1 MAFPKDESKGMLEGG
16 CGRYAEGEASHA
28 SFNDKGH
35 RWSLNDGGDRRS
47 SILSFLLQA
56 NEGKKTVA
64 LVIFLLYAACIL
76 ERV

>member
-1 MAFPKDESKGMLEGG
+1 MAFPKDESKGMLEGE

-35 RWSLNDGGDRRS
+35 RWSLNDGGDRLS
-47 SILSFLLQA
+47 SILSFLLQV
-56 NEGKKTVA
+56 NEGKTVA

-76 ERV
+76 ERVR